1 MRRSRAVPVVLLAVA
16 MLQVGALWVM
26 VGAILGA
33 HAPATAATPPPPRG
47 TSPRVDVAAP
57 SRGAEIVEIPVP
69 GRLSPIRARVVYPE
83 RLPAP
88 TVMIVPVAPATP
100 SAGPA
105 SRASRADL
113 LRLSDWVRSIAGAV
127 AAEGFIAVAPDS
139 PASATP
145 GQVGPYERSRW
156 FNVIRAWARDEAA
169 ANGQLRAI
177 GFSWGGSTGIAYPVD
192 QPELS
197 ALVVFHGYAPAAKS
211 DSRRLTATVLGLFG
225 GGIPTTPAEPWSARG
240 SAGEPFEVFVHRD
253 ATVFLRA
260 GLAQQV
266 GRAG

>member
-1 MRRSRAVPVVLLAVA
+1 MRRSRVVQVVLLAVA
-16 MLQVGALWVM
+16 MLQVGALSVM

-33 HAPATAATPPPPRG
+33 HAPATAAGDPLASGAPPRG
-47 TSPRVDVAAP
+47 DVAAP

-83 RLPAP
+83 RLPAS

-100 SAGPA
+100 SAGP
-105 SRASRADL
+105 SPRASRADL

-139 PASATP
+139 PAAATP
-145 GQVGPYERSRW
+145 GEVGPYERSRW

-169 ANGQLRAI
+169 ANGQLHAV
-177 GFSWGGSTGIAYPVD
+177 GFSWGGSAGIAYPVD

-197 ALVVFHGYAPAAKS
+197 ALVVFHGNAPAAKS
-211 DSRRLTATVLGLFG
+211 DYPRLTATVFGLFG
-225 GGIPTTPAEPWSARG
+225 GGIPTPTEPRSGTA

-253 ATVFLRA
+253 ATVFLRTGMA
-260 GLAQQV
+260 RV
-266 GRAG
+266 GRDG

>member
-26 VGAILGA
+26 VGAILST
-33 HAPATAATPPPPRG
+33 HAPASAAAHPLPSGAPP
-47 TSPRVDVAAP
+47 PRVDVAAP

-105 SRASRADL
+105 PRAPRADL

-127 AAEGFIAVAPDS
+127 AAEGFIAVAP
-139 PASATP
+139 AALP
-145 GQVGPYERSRW
+145 G
-156 FNVIRAWARDEAA
+156 RAWTQA
-169 ANGQLRAI
+169 
-177 GFSWGGSTGIAYPVD
+177 
-192 QPELS
+192 
-197 ALVVFHGYAPAAKS
+197 H
-211 DSRRLTATVLGLFG
+211 RRWINVLT
-225 GGIPTTPAEPWSARG
+225 
-240 SAGEPFEVFVHRD
+240 
-253 ATVFLRA
+253 
-260 GLAQQV
+260 
-266 GRAG
+266 

>member
-1 MRRSRAVPVVLLAVA
+1 MRRSRVLIVLLAVA

-33 HAPATAATPPPPRG
+33 HAPAAAAGQPP
-47 TSPRVDVAAP
+47 VDVAAP
-57 SRGAEIVEIPVP
+57 SRGPEIVEIPVP
-69 GRLSPIRARVVYPE
+69 GRLSPIRTRVMYPE

-100 SAGPA
+100 SAGLAP
-105 SRASRADL
+105 RTSRADR

-139 PASATP
+139 PASAIP
-145 GQVGPYERSRW
+145 GEVGPYEQSKW
-156 FNVIRAWARDEAA
+156 FNVIRTWARDEAA
-169 ANGQLRAI
+169 ANGQLRVV
-177 GFSWGGSTGIAYPVD
+177 GFSWAGSAGIAYPVD

-197 ALVVFHGYAPAAKS
+197 ALVVFHGNAPAKKP
-211 DSRRLTATVLGLFG
+211 DYRRFTATVLGLFG
-225 GGIPTTPAEPWSARG
+225 GGIPTPPGEPWPAAA
-240 SAGEPFEVFVHRD
+240 SAGEPFEVFVDRN

-260 GLAQQV
+260 GMARV